1 MIVSVLICIAVAV
14 YCFMHGMVLAGV
26 LSLAGV
32 IPGPGLIPLMA
43 SSVLLFIN
51 GHVIT
56 ALFPIFVIVYNVW
69 VLFILQR

>member
-1 MIVSVLICIAVAV
+1 
-14 YCFMHGMVLAGV
+14 MHGMVLAGV

-51 GHVIT
+51 GHVII